1 MNTCDIYRYLAMT
14 IRENC
19 ARVRYSDDGRRVD
32 VSGAWGDCV
41 GSDDLDELRKANAAI
56 YRAWIAG
63 VNGDRGGNR
72 PRLERQAGEAMK
84 KARAIVAG
92 WGKSPAGGWC
102 EIDEETAANAG
113 ALVLVCHDDAGT
125 PRGVDFSYYFGRGC
139 ANV

>member
-1 MNTCDIYRYLAMT
+1 MNTCDIYRYLVMT

-41 GSDDLDELRKANAAI
+41 GSDDLDALRRANSAV
-56 YRAWIAG
+56 YRAWLAG
-63 VNGDRGGNR
+63 VNGDRAGNR
-72 PRLERQAGEAMK
+72 PRLEQRALAAME
-84 KARAIVAG
+84 KARAVVAG

-102 EIDEETAANAG
+102 EIDERSVADAG

-125 PRGVDFSYYFGRGC
+125 ARRVDFSYFFGRG
-139 ANV
+139 V